1 MAIEL
6 EKILTVSAE
15 AYAAS
20 VGKDLSMYELRGV
33 HVVEAVDSN
42 GINLFAAQVPDGAEA
57 VVDYRARIYGSGVN
71 LYSASGTAL
80 VPLTAEQ
87 VAARREEQMQ
97 TLTETMESLRR
108 RLGGDF
114 DIESLAKGLGGDLD
128 DNSGFPP
135 FNRAERP

>member
-57 VVDYRARIYGSGVN
+57 VVDYRARISGSGVN

-87 VAARREEQMQ
+87 VTARREEQMQ

-108 RLGGDF
+108 RLGGDL

-135 FNRAERP
+135 FN